1 MHRVDNCFMPDDST
15 SRNWTFQHNTVYN
28 SWGEGIDCIQVVGC
42 TVRQNVVYDTFSVN
56 ICTYICFQHIHIY
69 LYIYIYIDMFTSI
82 STY

>member
-42 TVRQNVVYDTFSVN
+42 TVRQNIVYNTFSVN
-56 ICTYICFQHIHIY
+56 ICTYICFQHI
-69 LYIYIYIDMFTSI
+69 
-82 STY
+82 